1 MLVTEVAHRLQEGW
15 DESELIEG
23 SICQRGELYSDPR
36 MILLRELA
44 LARGP
49 HLLIACASLTLERGW
64 RVGLVGANGSGKS
77 SLLALLAGELAPE
90 AGDCEIQPGMRL
102 ARVEQEAPALETS
115 VLDYLLDADVE
126 LRAAELEIARSEAAG
141 DGEAIAHAH
150 ERHARAGGYTAA
162 ARAQTLLAGLG
173 FAPGDAARAVR
184 EFSGGYRMRL
194 NLARALI
201 APSDLLLL
209 DEPTNHLDLDAILWL
224 EGWLRA
230 YEGTLIVVSH
240 DRDFL
245 DRVCER
251 TLAFLPGE
259 QAGSLKLYDGG
270 YSRFEQARALELE
283 QHAAAAARQ
292 DREVRRITAF
302 VERFRAK
309 ATKARQA
316 QSRLKRLERMARVA
330 PVVAADA
337 YHFQFEEP
345 ERQPERILALHDVA
359 VGYGEHAVLSGLEL
373 VLTGADRVA
382 VIGANGNGKTTLV
395 RLLAGELAPRAGE
408 RIAGRDI
415 VIGYFAQ
422 HEVEMLRA
430 EETPLGMLQRQFRG
444 EREQGLRDFLGRF
457 GFSGERAERPI
468 GPLSGGEKS
477 RLALAA
483 LVKRR
488 PNLLLLD
495 EPTNHL
501 DLEMR
506 RSLAIALQS
515 YAGAL
520 VIVSH
525 DRSLL
530 ASVADRIIVVSDGG
544 AREFDGDLDDYR
556 QLRLKESRAR
566 EDAPRASRKDER
578 RAAAATR
585 AELKARVRPLEK
597 QVANLEAR
605 LAQLAREIGE
615 VRAALADPALYQ
627 GADAT
632 RVAEL
637 GKAQTRLA
645 DALAHA
651 EEDWLHACARLE
663 AERADEAS

>member
-1 MLVTEVAHRLQEGW
+1 
-15 DESELIEG
+15 
-23 SICQRGELYSDPR
+23 
-36 MILLRELA
+36 MILLRNLA
-44 LARGP
+44 VARGP
-49 HLLIACASLTLERGW
+49 HELFSGVSLTLERGW
-64 RVGLVGANGSGKS
+64 RVGLTGANGSGKS
-77 SLLALLAGELAPE
+77 SLLAVLAGEHAPD
-90 AGDCEIQPGMRL
+90 AGDCEIQPGTRL
-102 ARVEQEAPALETS
+102 ARVEQEAPALDRS
-115 VLDYLLDADVE
+115 VLDYLLDADAE
-126 LRAAELEIARSEAAG
+126 LRAAESDIAAAEASG

-150 ERHARAGGYTAA
+150 ERHARAGGYSAP
-162 ARAQTLLAGLG
+162 ARAQALLAGLG

-209 DEPTNHLDLDAILWL
+209 DEPTNHLDLDTILWL
-224 EGWLRA
+224 ENWLRA
-230 YEGTLIVVSH
+230 YPGTLIVVSH

-245 DRVCER
+245 DRVCDR
-251 TLAFLPGE
+251 TLAILPG
-259 QAGSLKLYDGG
+259 GLVRLYDGG
-270 YSRFEQARALELE
+270 YSQFERARAVELE
-283 QHAAAAARQ
+283 QQYAAAARQ
-292 DREVRRITAF
+292 DREIRRITAF

-330 PVVAADA
+330 PVVAADS

-345 ERQPERILALHDVA
+345 ERAPERIVALHEVA
-359 VGYGEHAVLSGLEL
+359 AGYDGRAVLSAIEL
-373 VLTGADRVA
+373 ALTSADRVA

-395 RLLAGELAPRAGE
+395 RLLAGELAPLAGE
-408 RIAGRDI
+408 RIEARDI

-422 HEVEMLRA
+422 HQVELLRA
-430 EETPLGMLQRQFRG
+430 DETPLAMMTRLYRG
-444 EREQGLRDFLGRF
+444 EREQSLRDFLGRF

-506 RSLAIALQS
+506 RSLAVALQS

-530 ASVADRIIVVSDGG
+530 AACADRILVVADG
-544 AREFDGDLDDYR
+544 RVRDFDGDLEDYR
-556 QLRLKESRAR
+556 QLRLKEGRAGR
-566 EDAPRASRKDER
+566 EAAPRASRKHER
-578 RAAAATR
+578 RAEAAAR
-585 AELKARVRPLEK
+585 AEARQRLRPLEK
-597 QVANLEAR
+597 QLAAIEAR
-605 LAQLAREIGE
+605 LAQLAREVGE

-627 GADAT
+627 GAADKDK
-632 RVAEL
+632 VAEL
-637 GKAQTRLA
+637 SRSEARLA
-645 DALAHA
+645 EALAHA
-651 EEDWLHACARLE
+651 EEDWLHASARLE
-663 AERADEAS
+663 AARAELDEGAAAPPAPS

>member
-1 MLVTEVAHRLQEGW
+1 
-15 DESELIEG
+15 
-23 SICQRGELYSDPR
+23 
-36 MILLRELA
+36 MILLRNLA

-49 HLLIACASLTLERGW
+49 HPLFSGVSLTLERGW
-64 RVGLVGANGSGKS
+64 RVGLVGANGSGKT
-77 SLLALLAGELAPE
+77 SLLALLAGELAPD
-90 AGDCEIQPGMRL
+90 AGDCEIQPGTRL
-102 ARVEQEAPALETS
+102 ARVEQEAPALERP
-115 VLDYLLDADVE
+115 VLDYLLDADTE
-126 LRAAELEIARSEAAG
+126 LRAAERGIAAAEALG
-141 DGEAIAHAH
+141 DGEALAHAY
-150 ERHARAGGYTAA
+150 ERHERAGGYTAR

-173 FAPGDAARAVR
+173 LAPGDAARAVR
-184 EFSGGYRMRL
+184 EFSGGFRMRL

-209 DEPTNHLDLDAILWL
+209 DEPTNHLDLDTILWL

-230 YEGTLIVVSH
+230 YAGTLIVVSH

-245 DRVCER
+245 DRVCDHS
-251 TLAFLPGE
+251 LAILPAEGG
-259 QAGSLKLYDGG
+259 AGLVRLYDGG

-283 QHAAAAARQ
+283 QQSAAAARQ
-292 DREVRRITAF
+292 DREIRRITAF

-337 YHFQFEEP
+337 YRFEFEEP
-345 ERQPERILALHDVA
+345 ERQPERILALHALDA
-359 VGYGEHAVLSGLEL
+359 GYAGRTVLAGVEL
-373 VLTGADRVA
+373 ALTSADRVA
-382 VIGANGNGKTTLV
+382 VIGANGNGKTTLM
-395 RLLAGELAPRAGE
+395 RLLAGELAPLAGE
-408 RIAGRDI
+408 RIAARDI
-415 VIGYFAQ
+415 AIGYFAQ
-422 HEVEMLRA
+422 HQVELLRA
-430 EETPLGMLQRQFRG
+430 DETPLGMMTRLYRG
-444 EREQGLRDFLGRF
+444 EREQRLRDFLGRF

-506 RSLAIALQS
+506 RSLAMALQS
-515 YAGAL
+515 YNGAL

-530 ASVADRIIVVSDGG
+530 AACADRILVVADGRV
-544 AREFDGDLDDYR
+544 REFDGDLDDYR
-556 QLRLKESRAR
+556 QLKLKEGRVRDGDAR
-566 EDAPRASRKDER
+566 VSRKDER
-578 RAAAATR
+578 RAAAASRTGLR
-585 AELKARVRPLEK
+585 QRLKPL
-597 QVANLEAR
+597 QRQLAAIEAR
-605 LAQLAREIGE
+605 LAQLSREIGE
-615 VRAALADPALYQ
+615 IREALADPALYESP
-627 GADAT
+627 DAT

-637 GKAQTRLA
+637 GRAQARLA
-645 DALAHA
+645 EALASA
-651 EEDWLHACARLE
+651 EEDWLHASARLE
-663 AERADEAS
+663 ALRGEAG

>member
-1 MLVTEVAHRLQEGW
+1 
-15 DESELIEG
+15 
-23 SICQRGELYSDPR
+23 
-36 MILLRELA
+36 MILLRNLA
-44 LARGP
+44 VSRGP
-49 HLLIACASLTLERGW
+49 HLLFSGVSLTLERGW

-77 SLLALLAGELAPE
+77 SLLALLAGELASD
-90 AGDCEIQPGMRL
+90 AGDCEIQPGTRL
-102 ARVEQEAPALETS
+102 ARVEQEAPALERS
-115 VLDYLLDADVE
+115 VLDYLLDADRE
-126 LRAAELEIARSEAAG
+126 LRAAEAEIAAAEATG

-162 ARAQTLLAGLG
+162 ARAQALLAGLG
-173 FAPGDAARAVR
+173 FAPGDGARVVR

-209 DEPTNHLDLDAILWL
+209 DEPTNHLDLDTILWL
-224 EGWLRA
+224 ESWLRGYA
-230 YEGTLIVVSH
+230 GTLLVVSH

-245 DRVCER
+245 DRVCDR
-251 TLAFLPGE
+251 TLAILPG
-259 QAGSLKLYDGG
+259 GLVRLYDGG
-270 YSRFEQARALELE
+270 YSRFEQARAVELE
-283 QHAAAAARQ
+283 QQYAAAVRQ
-292 DREVRRITAF
+292 DREIRRITAF

-330 PVVAADA
+330 PVIAADS
-337 YHFQFEEP
+337 YHFQFAEP
-345 ERQPERILALHDVA
+345 ERQPERIVALHAVDAGYGGHTVLSNVELALT
-359 VGYGEHAVLSGLEL
+359 S
-373 VLTGADRVA
+373 ADRVA

-395 RLLAGELAPRAGE
+395 KLLAGELVPLAGE
-408 RIAGRDI
+408 RIEAREL

-422 HEVEMLRA
+422 HQVELLRP
-430 EETPLGMLQRQFRG
+430 EETPLAMMTRLYRR
-444 EREQGLRDFLGRF
+444 EREQALRDFLGRF

-483 LVKRR
+483 LIKRR

-515 YAGAL
+515 YSGAL

-530 ASVADRIIVVSDGG
+530 AACADRILVVADGRV
-544 AREFDGDLDDYR
+544 REFDGDLEDYR
-556 QLRLKESRAR
+556 QLRLKEGRAGR
-566 EDAPRASRKDER
+566 EPAARVSRKDER
-578 RAAAATR
+578 RSEAEAR
-585 AELKARVRPLEK
+585 AGLKQRLRPLEK
-597 QVANLEAR
+597 QLASIE
-605 LAQLAREIGE
+605 AQLASLSREIAAIRG
-615 VRAALADPALYQ
+615 ALADPALYENP
-627 GADAT
+627 DKDK
-632 RVAEL
+632 VAEL
-637 GKAQTRLA
+637 AKAEARLA
-645 DALAHA
+645 GELAHA
-651 EEDWLHACARLE
+651 EEDWLHASARIE
-663 AERADEAS
+663 AVRAEIS

>member
-1 MLVTEVAHRLQEGW
+1 MIRL
-15 DESELIEG
+15 
-23 SICQRGELYSDPR
+23 RN
-36 MILLRELA
+36 LA

-49 HLLIACASLTLERGW
+49 HLLFSGASVTLERGW
-64 RVGLVGANGSGKS
+64 RVGLTGANGSGKT
-77 SLLALLAGELAPE
+77 SLLAVLAGELAPE
-90 AGDCEIQPGMRL
+90 AGDCEIQPGLRL
-102 ARVEQEAPALETS
+102 ARVEQEAPALERR
-115 VLDYLLDADVE
+115 VLDYLLDADEE
-126 LRAAELEIARSEAAG
+126 LRAAQGGIAAAEAGG

-150 ERHARAGGYTAA
+150 ERHARADGYTAA
-162 ARAQTLLAGLG
+162 ARAHALLAGLG
-173 FAPGDAARAVR
+173 FAPQDAARAVR
-184 EFSGGYRMRL
+184 EFSGGFRMRL

-245 DRVCER
+245 DRVCDH
-251 TLAFLPGE
+251 TLALLPGA
-259 QAGSLKLYDGG
+259 QAGVVKLYDGG
-270 YSRFEQARALELE
+270 YSQFESARAVELE
-283 QHAAAAARQ
+283 QQFAAAARQ
-292 DREVRRITAF
+292 DKEIRRITAF

-330 PVVAADA
+330 PVVAADT

-345 ERQPERILALHDVA
+345 ERQPERILALHA
-359 VGYGEHAVLSGLEL
+359 AAAGYGEHAVLSGIEL
-373 VLTGADRVA
+373 ALTSADRVA

-395 RLLAGELAPRAGE
+395 RLLAGELAPLAGE
-408 RIAGRDI
+408 RIAARDL
-415 VIGYFAQ
+415 VVGYFAQ

-444 EREQGLRDFLGRF
+444 EREQRLRDFLGRF
-457 GFSGERAERPI
+457 GFAGERAERPI

-506 RSLAIALQS
+506 RSLAVALQS
-515 YAGAL
+515 YSGAL
-520 VIVSH
+520 ILVSH

-530 ASVADRIIVVSDGG
+530 ASCADRILVVADG
-544 AREFDGDLDDYR
+544 RVTEFDGDLEDYR
-556 QLRLKESRAR
+556 QVRLKDSRNR
-566 EDAPRASRKDER
+566 DAPTKASRKDER
-578 RAAAATR
+578 RAAAAER
-585 AELKARVRPLEK
+585 AGLKERLRPLE
-597 QVANLEAR
+597 QQLTAIEAR
-605 LAQLAREIGE
+605 LKQLGQESGEI
-615 VRAALADPALYQ
+615 RAALADPALYAN
-627 GADAT
+627 ADPA

-637 GKAQTRLA
+637 GRAEARLA
-645 DALAHA
+645 EALAHA
-651 EEDWLHACARLE
+651 EEHWLHASARLE
-663 AERADEAS
+663 AARGSD

>member
-1 MLVTEVAHRLQEGW
+1 
-15 DESELIEG
+15 
-23 SICQRGELYSDPR
+23 
-36 MILLRELA
+36 MILLRNLA

-49 HLLIACASLTLERGW
+49 HLLFAGVSLTLERGW
-64 RVGLVGANGSGKS
+64 RVGLVGANGSGKT
-77 SLLALLAGELAPE
+77 SLLALLAGELAAE
-90 AGDCEIQPGMRL
+90 AGDCEIQPGTRL
-102 ARVEQEAPALETS
+102 ARVEQEAPALERP
-115 VLDYLLDADVE
+115 VLDYLLDADAE
-126 LRAAELEIARSEAAG
+126 LRTAEREIAAAEALG

-150 ERHARAGGYTAA
+150 ERHERAGGYTAR

-184 EFSGGYRMRL
+184 EFSGGFRMRL

-209 DEPTNHLDLDAILWL
+209 DEPTNHLDLDTILWL

-230 YEGTLIVVSH
+230 YEGTIIVVSH

-245 DRVCER
+245 DRVCDHS
-251 TLAFLPGE
+251 LAILPAE
-259 QAGSLKLYDGG
+259 AGGLVRLYDGG
-270 YSRFEQARALELE
+270 YSKFESARSVELE
-283 QHAAAAARQ
+283 QQTTAAARQ
-292 DREVRRITAF
+292 DREIRRITAF

-330 PVVAADA
+330 PVVAADT
-337 YHFQFEEP
+337 YRFEFEEP
-345 ERQPERILALHDVA
+345 ERQPERVLALHGLDA
-359 VGYGEHAVLSGLEL
+359 GYPGRTVLSGVEL
-373 VLTGADRVA
+373 ALTSADRVA
-382 VIGANGNGKTTLV
+382 VIGANGNGKTTLM
-395 RLLAGELAPRAGE
+395 RLLAGELAPLAGE
-408 RIAGRDI
+408 RIAARDL
-415 VIGYFAQ
+415 VVGYFAQ
-422 HEVEMLRA
+422 HQVELLRA
-430 EETPLGMLQRQFRG
+430 EETPLAMMARLFRG
-444 EREQGLRDFLGRF
+444 QREQALRDFLGRF
-457 GFSGERAERPI
+457 GFAGERAERPI

-515 YAGAL
+515 YSGAL

-530 ASVADRIIVVSDGG
+530 AACADRILVVADGRV
-544 AREFDGDLDDYR
+544 REFDGDLDDYR
-556 QLRLKESRAR
+556 QLKLKEGRAR
-566 EDAPRASRKDER
+566 DGDARVSRKDER
-578 RAAAATR
+578 RAAAA
-585 AELKARVRPLEK
+585 ARDGLRQRLRPLEK
-597 QVANLEAR
+597 QLAAIEAR

-615 VRAALADPALYQ
+615 IRAALADPALYENPDQ
-627 GADAT
+627 D
-632 RVAEL
+632 RVAAL
-637 GKAQTRLA
+637 GRAEARLA
-645 DALAHA
+645 EALASA
-651 EEDWLHACARLE
+651 EEDWLHASARLE
-663 AERADEAS
+663 ALRGEAS

>member
-1 MLVTEVAHRLQEGW
+1 
-15 DESELIEG
+15 
-23 SICQRGELYSDPR
+23 
-36 MILLRELA
+36 MILLRNLT
-44 LARGP
+44 LTRWP
-49 HLLIACASLTLERGW
+49 HTLLSGVSMTLERGW
-64 RVGLVGANGSGKS
+64 RLGLVGANGSGKT

-102 ARVEQEAPALETS
+102 ARVEQEAPALARA
-115 VLDYLLDADVE
+115 VLDYLLDADTG
-126 LRAAELEIARSEAAG
+126 LRAAEREIAAAEAHG

-150 ERHARAGGYTAA
+150 ERHERAGGYTAR
-162 ARAQTLLAGLG
+162 ARAETLLAGLG

-184 EFSGGYRMRL
+184 EFSGGFRMRL

-209 DEPTNHLDLDAILWL
+209 DEPTNHLDLDTILWL

-245 DRVCER
+245 DRVCDH
-251 TLAFLPGE
+251 TLALLPAE
-259 QAGSLKLYDGG
+259 NAGVARLYDGG
-270 YSRFEQARALELE
+270 YSQFESARALELE
-283 QHAAAAARQ
+283 QQSAAATRQ
-292 DREVRRITAF
+292 EREIRRITTF

-330 PVVAADA
+330 PVVAADT
-337 YHFQFEEP
+337 YRFEFEEP
-345 ERQPERILALHDVA
+345 ERQPERILALHGLDA
-359 VGYGEHAVLSGLEL
+359 GYPERTVLSGIEL
-373 VLTGADRVA
+373 ALTSADRVA
-382 VIGANGNGKTTLV
+382 VIGANGSGKTTLM
-395 RLLAGELAPRAGE
+395 RLLAGELAPLAGE
-408 RIAGRDI
+408 RIAARDMR
-415 VIGYFAQ
+415 VGYFAQ
-422 HEVEMLRA
+422 HQVELLRA
-430 EETPLGMLQRQFRG
+430 EETPLGMLTRLYRR
-444 EREQGLRDFLGRF
+444 EREQALRDFLGRF

-477 RLALAA
+477 RLALAV

-506 RSLAIALQS
+506 RSLAMALQS
-515 YAGAL
+515 YSGAL

-530 ASVADRIIVVSDGG
+530 AACADRIVVVANGRV
-544 AREFDGDLDDYR
+544 REFDGDLDDYR
-556 QLRLKESRAR
+556 QLRLKEGRAR
-566 EDAPRASRKDER
+566 DGDARVSRKDER
-578 RAAAATR
+578 RAAAAVR
-585 AELKARVRPLEK
+585 DGLKQRLRPLEK
-597 QVANLEAR
+597 QLATIEAR
-605 LAQLAREIGE
+605 LAQLSREIGE
-615 VRAALADPALYQ
+615 IRQALADPALY
-627 GADAT
+627 ALPDKE

-637 GKAQTRLA
+637 GRAEARLA
-645 DALAHA
+645 EALAGA
-651 EEDWLHACARLE
+651 EEDWLHASARLE
-663 AERADEAS
+663 ALRGEASS

>member
-1 MLVTEVAHRLQEGW
+1 MIRL
-15 DESELIEG
+15 
-23 SICQRGELYSDPR
+23 RN
-36 MILLRELA
+36 LA

-49 HLLIACASLTLERGW
+49 HLLFSGATLTLERGW

-90 AGDCEIQPGMRL
+90 AGDCELPPGLRL
-102 ARVEQEAPALETS
+102 ARVEQEAPALERP
-115 VLDYLLDADVE
+115 VLEYLLDADAE
-126 LRAAELEIARSEAAG
+126 LRAAEEEIAAAEAGG

-150 ERHARAGGYTAA
+150 ERHARAGGYGAP
-162 ARAQTLLAGLG
+162 ARAQALLAGLG

-194 NLARALI
+194 NLARALV

-224 EGWLRA
+224 EGWLRG

-245 DRVCER
+245 DRVCDH
-251 TLAFLPGE
+251 TLALLPGT
-259 QAGSLKLYDGG
+259 QAGAARLYDGG
-270 YSRFEQARALELE
+270 YSRFEEARALELE
-283 QHAAAAARQ
+283 QQASAAARQ
-292 DREVRRITAF
+292 DREIRRITAF

-337 YHFQFEEP
+337 YRFEFEEP
-345 ERQPERILALHDVA
+345 ERSPERILALHEA
-359 VGYGEHAVLSGLEL
+359 AAGYDGHAVLSGIEL
-373 VLTGADRVA
+373 ALTGADRVA

-395 RLLAGELAPRAGE
+395 RLLAGEAAPLAGE
-408 RIAGRDI
+408 RIAARDL
-415 VIGYFAQ
+415 VVGYFAQ
-422 HEVEMLRA
+422 HQVELLRA
-430 EETPLGMLQRQFRG
+430 EETPLGMMTRLYRG
-444 EREQGLRDFLGRF
+444 EREQRLRDFLGRF
-457 GFSGERAERPI
+457 GFAGERAERPI
-468 GPLSGGEKS
+468 GPLSGGEKA

-506 RSLAIALQS
+506 RSLAVALQS
-515 YAGAL
+515 YSGAL

-530 ASVADRIIVVSDGG
+530 AACADRILVVADGRV
-544 AREFDGDLDDYR
+544 AEFDGDLEDYR
-556 QLRLKESRAR
+556 QLRLKEAR
-566 EDAPRASRKDER
+566 GREAPARASRKDER
-578 RAAAATR
+578 RASAEAR
-585 AELKARVRPLEK
+585 AELRARLRPLEK
-597 QVANLEAR
+597 QLAAIE
-605 LAQLAREIGE
+605 AQLAKLGRELGE
-615 VRAALADPALYQ
+615 VRAALANPALYDKPDQ
-627 GADAT
+627 D
-632 RVAEL
+632 RVADL
-637 GKAQTRLA
+637 AKAEARLA
-645 DALAHA
+645 EALARA
-651 EEDWLHACARLE
+651 EEDWLHASARLE
-663 AERADEAS
+663 ALRAGD

>member
-1 MLVTEVAHRLQEGW
+1 
-15 DESELIEG
+15 
-23 SICQRGELYSDPR
+23 
-36 MILLRELA
+36 MILLRNLA

-49 HLLIACASLTLERGW
+49 HPLFSGVSLTLERGW
-64 RVGLVGANGSGKS
+64 RVGLVGANGSGKT
-77 SLLALLAGELAPE
+77 SLLALLADELAAD
-90 AGDCEIQPGMRL
+90 AGDCEIQPGTRL
-102 ARVEQEAPALETS
+102 ARVEQEAPALERP
-115 VLDYLLDADVE
+115 VLDYLLDADAE
-126 LRAAELEIARSEAAG
+126 LRAAESEIAAAEARG

-150 ERHARAGGYTAA
+150 ERHERAGGYTAR
-162 ARAQTLLAGLG
+162 ARAETLLAGLG

-184 EFSGGYRMRL
+184 EFSGGFRMRL

-209 DEPTNHLDLDAILWL
+209 DEPTNHLDLDTILWL

-230 YEGTLIVVSH
+230 YEGTIIVVSH

-245 DRVCER
+245 DRVCDHS
-251 TLAFLPGE
+251 LAILPAE
-259 QAGSLKLYDGG
+259 AGGLVRLYDGG
-270 YSRFEQARALELE
+270 YSKFESARSLELE
-283 QHAAAAARQ
+283 QQFAAAARQ
-292 DREVRRITAF
+292 DREIRRITAF

-330 PVVAADA
+330 PVVAADT
-337 YHFQFEEP
+337 YRFEFEEP
-345 ERQPERILALHDVA
+345 ERQPERVLALHGLDA
-359 VGYGEHAVLSGLEL
+359 GYPGRTVLAGVEFA
-373 VLTGADRVA
+373 LTSADRVA
-382 VIGANGNGKTTLV
+382 VIGANGNGKTTLM
-395 RLLAGELAPRAGE
+395 RLLAGELAPLAGE
-408 RIAGRDI
+408 RIAARDL
-415 VIGYFAQ
+415 VVGYFAQ
-422 HEVEMLRA
+422 HQVELLRA
-430 EETPLGMLQRQFRG
+430 DETPLGMMTRLYRG
-444 EREQGLRDFLGRF
+444 QREQALRDFLGRF
-457 GFSGERAERPI
+457 GFAGERAERPI

-515 YAGAL
+515 YSGAL

-530 ASVADRIIVVSDGG
+530 AACADRILVVADGR

-556 QLRLKESRAR
+556 QLKLKEGRAR
-566 EDAPRASRKDER
+566 DGDAKVSRKDER
-578 RAAAATR
+578 RAAAAGR
-585 AELKARVRPLEK
+585 ADLRQRLRPLEK
-597 QVANLEAR
+597 QLAAIEAR

-615 VRAALADPALYQ
+615 IRAALADPALYENP
-627 GADAT
+627 DKE

-637 GKAQTRLA
+637 GRSEARLA
-645 DALAHA
+645 EALASA
-651 EEDWLHACARLE
+651 EEDWLHASARLE
-663 AERADEAS
+663 ALRGDAS